1 MNPNPRPGLPPSI
14 HLIGPV
20 SHEPVAVMTQWRL
33 FQLLGPT
40 GRRSRHLVGRTGRE
54 GRVCS
59 ALASLDL
66 LTLTAI
72 SGSWRFYR
80 LLGPPGHD
88 PDAQYVWNAWTR
100 VTGATHVR
108 DVTRAL
114 LRLRRMR
121 GLQGMAPGAAGT
133 NFSPPKGAES

>member
-14 HLIGPV
+14 PLIGPV
-20 SHEPVAVMTQWRL
+20 SREQVAVMTHWRL
-33 FQLLGPT
+33 FQLLGRT
-40 GRRSRHLVGRTGRE
+40 GRRSSHLVGRAGGE
-54 GRVCS
+54 GRVCGT
-59 ALASLDL
+59 LASLDL

-72 SGSWRFYR
+72 SGSGRFYR

-88 PDAQYVWNAWTR
+88 PDAQYVLDAWTR
-100 VTGATHVR
+100 VTGVTHVR

-121 GLQGMAPGAAGT
+121 RLQGIAPGAPGT
-133 NFSPPKGAES
+133 NFSHH

>member
-1 MNPNPRPGLPPSI
+1 MNPNPSPGLPPSI

-20 SHEPVAVMTQWRL
+20 SREPVAVMTHWRL
-33 FQLLGPT
+33 FQLLGQT
-40 GRRSRHLVGRTGRE
+40 GRRSRHLVGRAGGE

-72 SGSWRFYR
+72 SGSGRFYR
-80 LLGPPGHD
+80 LQGPPGQD
-88 PDAQYVWNAWTR
+88 PDAQYVWDAWSR
-100 VTGATHVR
+100 FAGATHVR
-108 DVTRAL
+108 DVMRAL

-121 GLQGMAPGAAGT
+121 RLQGIAPGAPET
-133 NFSPPKGAES
+133 NFSLPKGAES